1 MLLPHFQ
8 PEQISCFQCASHKV
22 VLSDE
27 DNCSVGQLRTCL
39 WWLLSAL
46 YSGRGVT
53 GWVTPWFLWLP
64 VTLDLGWRSYSRV

>member
-1 MLLPHFQ
+1 MLLSHFQ
-8 PEQISCFQCASHKV
+8 PEQISCFQCAFHKV

-46 YSGRGVT
+46 YSGRGV
-53 GWVTPWFLWLP
+53 
-64 VTLDLGWRSYSRV
+64 